1 MQGGQSR
8 KRQKNRPMAGQSSNE
23 AADRPANKAA
33 DKPANKAA
41 DKPTNREQEGD
52 SIIYEYDRGGR

>member
-33 DKPANKAA
+33 DKP
-41 DKPTNREQEGD
+41 TNREQEGD
-52 SIIYEYDRGGR
+52 SITYEYDRGGR